1 MRTITTAAATV
12 GLLVLAGCGGSDTSS
27 DNSSPSTTS
36 TTGASPSTSATGGSP
51 SSAATDTSTPPADTS
66 DDEPAFDSASGAI
79 EVPFGMVY
87 GYGVKADSTVQDLS
101 VSSMQCGATVL
112 KKAQSDPNGSG
123 DRIDYPAKSGKQFCI
138 VKGISKNTGNLPIN
152 MLPYLRQVRGNDGKT
167 YQQSEADSSAAS
179 EIRPDGWEVP
189 GYAIDP
195 LNPGDEMHWINVYQV
210 PAGVT
215 PKAVVIQ
222 AYMSDAP
229 EAMLL
234 LPAPATA
241 SGASVG

>member
-1 MRTITTAAATV
+1 MRTITTAAVTV
-12 GLLVLAGCGGSDTSS
+12 ALLVLSGCSSSDTSS
-27 DNSSPSTTS
+27 GKASTTS
-36 TTGASPSTSATGGSP
+36 TTTVATSSSSAPSDPSTP
-51 SSAATDTSTPPADTS
+51 AAAAE
-66 DDEPAFDSASGAI
+66 DEPSLDSASGAI

-87 GYGVKADSTVQDLS
+87 GYGVKADGTVQDLS
-101 VSSMQCGATVL
+101 VSSMQCGVTVL
-112 KKAQSDPNGSG
+112 KNAQSDPTGSG

-210 PAGVT
+210 PAGIT
-215 PKAVVIQ
+215 PKAVIVQ

-234 LPAPATA
+234 LPAPSA
-241 SGASVG
+241 

>member
-1 MRTITTAAATV
+1 MRTITTAAVTV
-12 GLLVLAGCGGSDTSS
+12 ALLVLSGCSSSDTSS
-27 DNSSPSTTS
+27 GKASTTS
-36 TTGASPSTSATGGSP
+36 TTTVATSSSSAPSDPSTP
-51 SSAATDTSTPPADTS
+51 AAAAE
-66 DDEPAFDSASGAI
+66 DEPSLDSASGAI

-87 GYGVKADSTVQDLS
+87 GYGVKADGTVQDLS
-101 VSSMQCGATVL
+101 VSSMQCGVTVL
-112 KKAQSDPNGSG
+112 KNAQSDPNGSG
-123 DRIDYPAKSGKQFCI
+123 DRIDYKAKAGKQFCI
-138 VKGISKNTGNLPIN
+138 VKGLSKNTGNLPIT
-152 MLPYLRQVRGNDGKT
+152 MLPYLQQVRGSDGKT
-167 YQQSEADSSAAS
+167 YQQSAADTTAAS

-195 LNPGDEMHWINVYQV
+195 LNPGDEMHWLNVYQV
-210 PAGVT
+210 PASVT

-241 SGASVG
+241 SGASAG